1 MYCFKCG
8 NQIPDDSIFCSKCGA
23 KVAIE
28 AETSSDGN
36 HHWLTIDRA
45 SQIYAINPPIKVAID
60 HSVLLSVDNGKTIQT
75 ELSEGHHIVELSAS
89 MRKTRIELDITRD
102 TLIKVSFSR
111 LTGKIVAE
119 VIEE

>member
-8 NQIPDDSIFCSKCGA
+8 NQIPDDSIFCSKCGS
-23 KVAIE
+23 KVAME

-36 HHWLTIDRA
+36 RHWLTIDRA

-75 ELSEGHHIVELSAS
+75 ELSKGHHIVEFSAS
-89 MRKTRIELDITRD
+89 MRKTRIELDMTRD

-111 LTGKIVAE
+111 LTGKIVA
-119 VIEE
+119 